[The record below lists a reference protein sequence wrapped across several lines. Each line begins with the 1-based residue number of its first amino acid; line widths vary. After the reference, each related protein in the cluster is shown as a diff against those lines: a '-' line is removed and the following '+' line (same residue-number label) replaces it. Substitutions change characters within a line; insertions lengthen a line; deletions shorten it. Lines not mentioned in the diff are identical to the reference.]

1 MIYRESG
8 QFKTNYKA
16 DQAILPI
23 FQDKVAMAILML
35 FAFVVI
41 PFIADD
47 YWLSSILIPFL
58 ALSLAALGLNVLTGY
73 AGQISLGTAA
83 FMAVGAFAAYNL
95 QVRVPEVPFLI
106 AFIWGGLCSASIGIL
121 FGLPSLRIKG
131 FYLAV
136 ATLAAQFFIE
146 WLLTNFGWFT
156 NYDSSGVITAPPM
169 SLLGFAIDN
178 PLSKYLLV
186 LTIVVLCAFAV
197 RNLAR
202 SEIGR
207 AWMAV
212 RDMDIAAEAIGIN
225 LMKTKL
231 IAFGVSS
238 FLCGLAGALWAYIV
252 LGTVEP
258 QAFDIMRSFEI
269 LFMVVI
275 GGLGS
280 VSGAFLGAGFM
291 ILLPI
296 LLNNLGSIITG
307 SAISTETIAHI
318 EFMIFGAFIIF
329 FLIVEPHGLARLWQ
343 IAKEKLRLWPFPY

>member
-23 FQDKVAMAILML
+23 FQDKIAMALLML

-225 LMKTKL
+225 VRKTKL
-231 IAFGVSS
+231 IAIGVSS

-329 FLIVEPHGLARLWQ
+329 FLIVEPNGLARLWQ

>member
-8 QFKTNYKA
+8 QFKTTYKT

-23 FQDKVAMAILML
+23 FQDRVAMALLML

-41 PFIADD
+41 PFIAND

-95 QVRVPEVPFLI
+95 QVRVPEIPFLI

-169 SLLGFAIDN
+169 GILGFAIDN

-186 LTIVVLCAFAV
+186 LTIVVLCALAV

-258 QAFDIMRSFEI
+258 QAFDILRSFEI

-329 FLIVEPHGLARLWQ
+329 FLIVEPNGLARLWQ

>member
-23 FQDKVAMAILML
+23 FQDKIAMALLML

-238 FLCGLAGALWAYIV
+238 FLCGLALSLI
-252 LGTVEP
+252 
-258 QAFDIMRSFEI
+258 
-269 LFMVVI
+269 
-275 GGLGS
+275 
-280 VSGAFLGAGFM
+280 
-291 ILLPI
+291 
-296 LLNNLGSIITG
+296 
-307 SAISTETIAHI
+307 HI
-318 EFMIFGAFIIF
+318 
-329 FLIVEPHGLARLWQ
+329 
-343 IAKEKLRLWPFPY
+343 

>member
-8 QFKTNYKA
+8 QFKTTYKA

-23 FQDKVAMAILML
+23 FQDKVAMVLLMI
-35 FAFVVI
+35 FAFVCI
-41 PFIADD
+41 PLIAND

-83 FMAVGAFAAYNL
+83 FMAVGAFAAFNL

-106 AFIWGGLCSASIGIL
+106 AFIWGGLCSAGVGIL

-169 SLLGFAIDN
+169 SIFGFAIDN
-178 PLSKYLLV
+178 PLSKYLVV
-186 LTIVVLCAFAV
+186 LTIVVLCAFGV

-231 IAFGVSS
+231 LAFGVSS

-258 QAFDIMRSFEI
+258 QAFDILRSFEI

-329 FLIVEPHGLARLWQ
+329 FLIVEPNGLARLWQ

>member
-8 QFKTNYKA
+8 QFKTTYKA

-23 FQDKVAMAILML
+23 FQDKVAMVLLMI
-35 FAFVVI
+35 FAFVCI
-41 PFIADD
+41 PLIAND

-83 FMAVGAFAAYNL
+83 FMAVGAFAAFNL

-106 AFIWGGLCSASIGIL
+106 AFIWGGLCSAGVGIL

-169 SLLGFAIDN
+169 AIFGFAIDN
-178 PLSKYLLV
+178 PLSKYLVV
-186 LTIVVLCAFAV
+186 LTIVVLCAFGV

-231 IAFGVSS
+231 LAFGVSS

-258 QAFDIMRSFEI
+258 QAFDILRSFEI

-307 SAISTETIAHI
+307 SAISTETIAI
-318 EFMIFGAFIIF
+318 
-329 FLIVEPHGLARLWQ
+329 
-343 IAKEKLRLWPFPY
+343 

>member
-1 MIYRESG
+1 MKG
-8 QFKTNYKA
+8 HVP
-16 DQAILPI
+16 LPSAAGSAPAW
-23 FQDKVAMAILML
+23 K
-35 FAFVVI
+35 
-41 PFIADD
+41 
-47 YWLSSILIPFL
+47 
-58 ALSLAALGLNVLTGY
+58 SLAASHPEELG
-73 AGQISLGTAA
+73 ARAFCHAWRSL
-83 FMAVGAFAAYNL
+83 
-95 QVRVPEVPFLI
+95 
-106 AFIWGGLCSASIGIL
+106 
-121 FGLPSLRIKG
+121 
-131 FYLAV
+131 
-136 ATLAAQFFIE
+136 
-146 WLLTNFGWFT
+146 
-156 NYDSSGVITAPPM
+156 
-169 SLLGFAIDN
+169 AI
-178 PLSKYLLV
+178 
-186 LTIVVLCAFAV
+186 
-197 RNLAR
+197 
-202 SEIGR
+202 
-207 AWMAV
+207 

-329 FLIVEPHGLARLWQ
+329 FLIVEPNGLARLWQ

>member
-8 QFKTNYKA
+8 QFKTTYKA

-23 FQDKVAMAILML
+23 FQDKVAMVLLMF
-35 FAFVVI
+35 FAFVGI
-41 PFIADD
+41 PLIAND

-83 FMAVGAFAAYNL
+83 FMAVGAFAAFNL

-106 AFIWGGLCSASIGIL
+106 AFLWGGICSAGVGIL

-146 WLLTNFGWFT
+146 WLLTNFSWFT
-156 NYDSSGVITAPPM
+156 NYDTSGVITAPPM
-169 SLLGFAIDN
+169 DIFGFAIDN
-178 PLSKYLLV
+178 PLSKYLVV
-186 LTIVVLCAFAV
+186 LTIVVLCGFGV

-231 IAFGVSS
+231 LAFGVSS

-269 LFMVVI
+269 LFMIVI

-296 LLNNLGSIITG
+296 LLNNLGSAITG
-307 SAISTETIAHI
+307 AAISTETIAHI

-329 FLIVEPHGLARLWQ
+329 FLIVEPNGLARLWQ

>member
-23 FQDKVAMAILML
+23 FQDKIAMALLML

-318 EFMIFGAFIIF
+318 EFC
-329 FLIVEPHGLARLWQ
+329 LLYTSPSPRD
-343 IAKEKLRLWPFPY
+343 